1 MNILSA
7 EEIYK
12 IEKYAK
18 EKLSIPE
25 EMLME
30 NASVAVSS
38 YIKDKFNN
46 KCRVALLCGPG
57 SNGGDGFAV
66 ARQLFAC
73 GYSVHILYNGSNS
86 KYSSASIKN
95 LEAVKKLNI
104 PLYSFENINNLD
116 DYDIIVDALF
126 GTGLKR
132 ELTNEYKTVIEKANN
147 SNAFK
152 IAVDIPSGLIAD
164 IPAVNGTVFKA
175 DVTITFSSLKICH
188 TLYPAKKYA
197 GEIICKNI
205 SIPENLIDDI
215 SKRILISKNNL
226 PKLKI
231 REVDSHKGTFGK
243 AVLLGGSYNM
253 AGALK
258 ISSISALH
266 SGCGIVISMH
276 HKNIDR
282 NFISDIPEIITKEY
296 DYKNVHESADFIN
309 NNASSFAIGCGMGQ
323 SSDAQEFIKNI
334 INLINIPCVMD
345 ADALNAVNE
354 DFFKKLQ
361 NKNIIITPHLKEFAR
376 LKGISIDEVI
386 NNKLVLAENF
396 AKENNVT
403 VVLKSADTIVA
414 SPEGKTYI
422 LNKGN
427 TALAKGGSGDALT
440 GLITGLLAQKY
451 TLSDAVI
458 LAVYIIGSSAEIAI
472 NLKNTLTIRITDII
486 NLYSE
491 VLNEI

>member
-7 EEIYK
+7 DEIYN

-18 EKLSIPE
+18 NELSIPE

-30 NASVAVSS
+30 NASLAVSL
-38 YIKDKFNN
+38 YIKEKFNN
-46 KCRVALLCGPG
+46 SNNVAFLCGPG
-57 SNGGDGFAV
+57 SNGGDGFAA

-73 GYSVHILYNGSNS
+73 GYNVHIYYNSSVN
-86 KYSSASIKN
+86 KYSAASMKN

-104 PLYSFENINNLD
+104 PLYSIENIDNFNN
-116 DYDIIVDALF
+116 YDIIVDALF

-132 ELTNEYKTVIEKANN
+132 ELSDIYKTAVEKANN
-147 SNAFK
+147 SKAFK
-152 IAVDIPSGLIAD
+152 ISVDIPSGLIAD
-164 IPAVNGTVFKA
+164 VPSANGIIFKA
-175 DVTITFSSLKICH
+175 DTTITFSSLKICH

-205 SIPENLIDDI
+205 SIPENLINSS
-215 SKRILISKNNL
+215 SKRILITKNNL
-226 PKLKI
+226 PELKI
-231 REVDSHKGTFGK
+231 READSHKGTYGK

-258 ISSISALH
+258 ISSYSALH

-296 DYKNVHESADFIN
+296 DYNNVQESADFIN
-309 NNASSFAIGCGMGQ
+309 KNASSFAIGCGMGQ
-323 SSDAQEFIKNI
+323 SSEAQEFIKNL
-334 INLINIPCVMD
+334 INLVDVPCVMD

-354 DFFKKLQ
+354 DFFKNLN
-361 NKNIIITPHLKEFAR
+361 NKNIIITPHLKEFAH
-376 LKGISIDEVI
+376 LKNISIDEVI

-403 VVLKSADTIVA
+403 VVLKSADTIIA
-414 SPEGKTYI
+414 SPDSKTYI
-422 LNKGN
+422 LNTGN

-451 TLSDAVI
+451 TLSNAVI
-458 LAVYIIGSSAEIAI
+458 LAVYIIGNSAEIAVK
-472 NLKNTLTIRITDII
+472 LKNTLTIRITDII